1 MATIKLILRKER
13 INKAGEA
20 PLYMR
25 IIKDR
30 KPLYTSMN
38 IRIAPKYWD
47 DDSQEVKSSY
57 NGSGRL
63 NAFLKNRL
71 SKAHDKYMEMA
82 TASKTVRT
90 KDIKAEIIGKS
101 APLFLDYAFEY
112 IKGYKTKDNSR
123 TFKRFR
129 TALNKLKKY
138 LDGRHFTIE
147 DMTILFL
154 RQYEQH
160 LRDKYDNGVNTIN
173 TDLKSFR
180 RILNQAIDED
190 LLPYNKNP
198 FHRYKLPWK
207 QTTKVFLTEA
217 EIKLFEDYEIESGK
231 KRELHRD
238 IFVFACYTGGLR
250 ISDICVLKWIN
261 FDGIHITCSTI
272 KSGSVVSIKVPK
284 KGLEILDKYK
294 SEEFGPADY
303 IFPVL
308 DRNVVYENGD
318 LLKMAINSKNVYANK
333 DLQYMAKKLKLTKHI
348 SFHTSRHTWATRAL
362 RKGMR
367 IEYVSRLM
375 GHASIRT
382 TQIYAKIVNEDL
394 DRAMGVFDE

>member
-20 PLYMR
+20 PLYLR

-38 IRIAPKYWD
+38 IKLAPKFWND
-47 DDSQEVKSSY
+47 DKQEVKSSY
-57 NGSGRL
+57 KGSGRL
-63 NAFLKNRL
+63 NAFLKDRL
-71 SKAHDKYMEMA
+71 SKAHNKYMDMA
-82 TASKTVRT
+82 TSSNTVRT
-90 KDIKAEIIGKS
+90 KDIKEEIIGKS
-101 APLFLDYAFEY
+101 SPLFLDYAFNY

-129 TALNKLKKY
+129 TALNKLKAY
-138 LDGRHFTIE
+138 LNGRHFTLE

-154 RQYEQH
+154 REYEQH
-160 LRDKYDNGVNTIN
+160 LRDKYGNGVNTIN

-180 RILNQAIDED
+180 RILNQAVDEE
-190 LLPYNKNP
+190 LFPYEKNP
-198 FHRYKLPWK
+198 FLRYKLPWK
-207 QTTKVFLTEA
+207 QTKKVFLTED
-217 EIKLFEDYEIESGK
+217 EIKLFEDYEIQSGY

-238 IFVFACYTGGLR
+238 IFIFACYVGGLR
-250 ISDICVLKWIN
+250 ISDICVLKWVN
-261 FDGIHITCSTI
+261 FDGTHITCSTI
-272 KSGSVVSIKVPK
+272 KTGSVVSIKVPT
-284 KGLEILDKYK
+284 KGLEIINKYK
-294 SEEFGPADY
+294 AEGLGAEDY
-303 IFPVL
+303 LFPVL
-308 DRNVVYENGD
+308 DRDADYPNGN

-333 DLQYMAKKLKLTKHI
+333 DLKFIAKKIGLTKNI

-394 DRAMGVFDE
+394 DRAMGVFD